1 MRKTAYRAG
10 AALMA
15 AVLAAG
21 IAGCGGSRTTSPEE
35 TVNTAETGEAEGSG
49 EVSSE
54 TGSSEEAPA
63 PGDETEM
70 AGTTEAVPE
79 ETEPETTVYVPTP
92 EERIFEL
99 LAELNPEAQVSAVLS
114 FGSEPIRLDGFSYA
128 RLNTLSVPEELL
140 SAFPEEAEELSRLNQ
155 ENAMPESGYLVFF
168 QGNRFPTYFMDEAA
182 LDQGADPY
190 LTCTVRKDGVYQVFP
205 VASWETAEA
214 YQSLF
219 TRLEDECLASLR
231 SNLTQAPGMEA
242 WAAEAVAEGEMAEE
256 VAESEMAD
264 ETMES
269 GMTEEAMETEMASE
283 AMETEMAS
291 EAMETEM
298 ASEAMETE
306 MASEAMETEMASE
319 AMETE
324 MTEEAMETEMASEA
338 METEMASE
346 AMETETAGET
356 MESEMTEEAME
367 TEMTEETMAPE
378 EEAFDPARLSNELLP
393 LIREYRKLLE
403 NRFPL
408 EGSAQETLLGDMKVR
423 ISLPADWAEQTM
435 LLREEAEDGTEEL
448 VLLHKETAAEGGSGK
463 LFTLRLAEAPAEG
476 ETVLDQEGD
485 VLLTALVPETPDC
498 GAATLAEYS
507 ALFLQIEDV
516 LDTADLTY

>member
-63 PGDETEM
+63 PVDETEM

-182 LDQGADPY
+182 LDQGSDPY

-219 TRLEDECLASLR
+219 TRLEDECLASLL

-242 WAAEAVAEGEMAEE
+242 WAAEGEMAEG
-256 VAESEMAD
+256 VMESEMAD

-269 GMTEEAMETEMASE
+269 GMTE
-283 AMETEMAS
+283 
-291 EAMETEM
+291 
-298 ASEAMETE
+298 EAMETE